1 MESYSTRII
10 AKIAELVRRP
20 VAEIHADRPLR
31 ELVHDSFMLVEMVVD
46 LEDEFGVPMSQG
58 DFAKVVTVRDL
69 TELID
74 ARLAAHA
81 AEAAE
86 SAESAEIE

>member
-1 MESYSTRII
+1 
-10 AKIAELVRRP
+10 
-20 VAEIHADRPLR
+20 
-31 ELVHDSFMLVEMVVD
+31 
-46 LEDEFGVPMSQG
+46 MSQG

-86 SAESAEIE
+86 SAEIE